1 MALFRDDAH
10 VYRVI
15 GEFMQIPSRPR
26 TEMELRSWWERHPA
40 YQEYG
45 NEVEQINRIGEQIRR
60 SRAARE
66 ERKFRR
72 FSG

>member
-1 MALFRDDAH
+1 MALFHDDAH

-26 TEMELRSWWERHPA
+26 TEFELRSWWERHPA
-40 YQEYG
+40 YKEYG